1 MHSVVDAPFATFAL
15 FMLLNEIVLVSMHP
29 VGCCASLVSAAIVLV
44 YIPGIVA
51 VAA

>member
-1 MHSVVDAPFATFAL
+1 MHSVLDPPCPTFAV

-29 VGCCASLVSAAIVLV
+29 IGCCASFVSSAIVLV